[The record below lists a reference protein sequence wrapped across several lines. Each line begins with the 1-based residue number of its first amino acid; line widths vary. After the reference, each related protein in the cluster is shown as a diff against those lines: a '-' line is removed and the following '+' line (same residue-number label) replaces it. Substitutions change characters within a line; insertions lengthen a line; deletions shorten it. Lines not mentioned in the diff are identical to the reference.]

1 MTTGESPISTR
12 RVPQTDTASAASR
25 YAVYPSLRDAVVLI
39 SGGASGLGAEFVAQ
53 FAAQGAR
60 VGFVDVAVE
69 AGEALVAAVAERGHP
84 RPLFR
89 ECDVR
94 DLDAYRRVIAEIAA
108 ELGDV
113 QVLVNNA
120 GHDARHSVATV
131 DPKYWDELMRV
142 NLDHQFFAAQAV
154 APAMRAAGRGS
165 IINMG
170 SISAHVDLL
179 DLPAYMTAKA
189 GVEGL
194 TRSLSREFGP
204 DGVRVNCVLPGW
216 IMTPRQLEHWM
227 SPEADAHRAAAQ
239 AVPQRLEPA
248 DVARLVLWLAADDSR
263 SCTGQ
268 HWVVDGGWMH
278 S

>member
-1 MTTGESPISTR
+1 MTG
-12 RVPQTDTASAASR
+12 R
-25 YAVYPSLRDAVVLI
+25 YATYPSLRDAVVLI

-60 VGFVDVAVE
+60 VAFVDVAV
-69 AGEALVAAVAERGHP
+69 ADAEALVEAVAERGHP

-89 ECDVR
+89 ECDLR
-94 DLDAYRRVIAEIAA
+94 DLDAYRRTIAEISA

-120 GHDARHSVATV
+120 GNDARHAVTDV
-131 DPKYWDELMRV
+131 DPAYWDDRMRV

-165 IINMG
+165 IVNLG
-170 SISAHVDLL
+170 SISAHLDLL
-179 DLPAYMTAKA
+179 DLPVYMTAKA
-189 GVEGL
+189 AVEGL
-194 TRSLSREFGP
+194 TRSLAREFGR

-216 IMTPRQLEHWM
+216 IMTRRQVEKWM
-227 SPEADAHRAAAQ
+227 TPEADAHRARVQ
-239 AVPQRLEPA
+239 ALPHKLHPD
-248 DVARLVLWLAADDSR
+248 DVARMVLWLAAEDSR

-268 HWVVDGGWMH
+268 MWIVDGGWM
-278 S
+278 

>member
-1 MTTGESPISTR
+1 MSESPVPPR
-12 RVPQTDTASAASR
+12 RVPRSDTASAPSR
-25 YAVYPSLRDAVVLI
+25 YAVYPSLQDAVVLI

-94 DLDAYRRVIAEIAA
+94 DLDAYRRTIAGIAA

-120 GHDARHSVATV
+120 GHDVRHAVETV
-131 DPKYWDELMRV
+131 EPAYWDELMRV

-165 IINMG
+165 IVNMG

-189 GVEGL
+189 GIEGL

-227 SPEADAHRAAAQ
+227 TPEADAHRAAAQ
-239 AVPQRLEPA
+239 ALPQRLEPA
-248 DVARLVLWLAADDSR
+248 DVARLVLWLAAEDSR

-268 HWVVDGGWMH
+268 QWVVDGGWLH

>member
-1 MTTGESPISTR
+1 MTSET
-12 RVPQTDTASAASR
+12 R
-25 YAVYPSLRDAVVLI
+25 YATYPSLHGAVVLV
-39 SGGASGLGAEFVAQ
+39 SGGASGLGAEFVRQ

-69 AGEALVAAVAERGHP
+69 ASETLVAAVADRGHP

-89 ECDVR
+89 RCDIR
-94 DLDAYRRVIAEIAA
+94 DLDAYRRVITEIAA

-120 GHDARHSVATV
+120 GHDVRHGVTTIEPA
-131 DPKYWDELMRV
+131 YWDELMRV

-179 DLPAYMTAKA
+179 DLPAYMTAKS
-189 GVEGL
+189 GIEGL
-194 TRSLSREFGP
+194 TRSLSREFGR

-227 SPEADAHRAAAQ
+227 TPEADAHRAAAQ
-239 AVPQRLEPA
+239 ALPHRLEPS

-268 HWVVDGGWMH
+268 HWVVDGGWLH

>member
-1 MTTGESPISTR
+1 MTGAPPLEPGFAT
-12 RVPQTDTASAASR
+12 
-25 YAVYPSLRDAVVLI
+25 YPSLRHAVVLI

-60 VGFVDVAVE
+60 VGFVDIAVE
-69 AGEALVAAVAERGHP
+69 AGETLAAAVAEQGHP

-89 ECDVR
+89 KCDIR

-108 ELGDV
+108 DLGDV

-120 GHDARHSVATV
+120 GSDTRHEVTAV
-131 DPKYWDELMRV
+131 QPHFWDERMRV

-154 APAMRAAGRGS
+154 APAMRAAGGGS

-189 GVEGL
+189 GIEGL

-216 IMTPRQLEHWM
+216 IMTERQLENWVT
-227 SPEADAHRAAAQ
+227 PESEAHRAAAQ
-239 AVPQRLEPA
+239 ALPHRLQPA
-248 DVARLVLWLAADDSR
+248 DVARMVLWLAADDSR

-268 HWVVDGGWMH
+268 HWVVDGGWLH

>member
-1 MTTGESPISTR
+1 MTTPRVQQPGTASPANLHGES
-12 RVPQTDTASAASR
+12 DDR
-25 YAVYPSLRDAVVLI
+25 YARYPSLRDAVVLI
-39 SGGASGLGAEFVAQ
+39 SGGASGLGAEFVSQ
-53 FAAQGAR
+53 FAALGAR
-60 VGFVDVAVE
+60 VGFVDVAVDAAE
-69 AGEALVAAVAERGHP
+69 QLVTTVAERGHP
-84 RPLFR
+84 RPVFR
-89 ECDVR
+89 ECDIR
-94 DLDAYRRVIAEIAA
+94 DIDAYRRVIGEIAA

-113 QVLVNNA
+113 RVLVNNA
-120 GHDARHSVATV
+120 GRDTRHRVADV
-131 DPKYWDELMRV
+131 DPAYWDECMRV

-154 APAMRAAGRGS
+154 APGMRAAGRGS

-170 SISAHVDLL
+170 SVSAHIDLL

-189 GVEGL
+189 GIEGL

-216 IMTPRQLEHWM
+216 IMTERQLEHWM
-227 SPEADAHRAAAQ
+227 NPDADAHRAAAQ
-239 AVPQRLEPA
+239 AVPHRLEPA

-268 HWVVDGGWMH
+268 HWVVDGGWLH

>member
-1 MTTGESPISTR
+1 MTSG
-12 RVPQTDTASAASR
+12 
-25 YAVYPSLRDAVVLI
+25 YATYPSLRDTVVLI
-39 SGGASGLGAEFVAQ
+39 SGGASGLGAEFVTQ
-53 FAAQGAR
+53 FAAQGAS

-69 AGEALVAAVAERGHP
+69 AAEKLVAEVAERGHP
-84 RPLFR
+84 RPVFR
-89 ECDVR
+89 ECDLR
-94 DLDAYRRVIAEIAA
+94 DLDAYRRVITEIAA

-120 GHDARHSVATV
+120 GSDTRHPVGDIS
-131 DPKYWDELMRV
+131 PSYWDERMRV

-154 APAMRAAGRGS
+154 APAMRAAGHGS

-179 DLPAYMTAKA
+179 DLTVYMTAKA
-189 GVEGL
+189 GIEGL

-216 IMTPRQLEHWM
+216 IMTPRQLEHWLN
-227 SPEADAHRAAAQ
+227 PDADAHRAAAQ

>member
-1 MTTGESPISTR
+1 MTIEY
-12 RVPQTDTASAASR
+12 R
-25 YAVYPSLRDAVVLI
+25 YATYPSLRDAVVLI
-39 SGGASGLGAEFVAQ
+39 SGGASGLGAEFVTQ

-69 AGEALVAAVAERGHP
+69 AGEKLVAAVAERGHP

-94 DLDAYRRVIAEIAA
+94 DLDAYRRVITEIAA

-120 GHDARHSVATV
+120 GRDTRHAVGDIEPS
-131 DPKYWDELMRV
+131 YWDERMRV

-154 APAMRAAGRGS
+154 APAMRAAGHGS

-179 DLPAYMTAKA
+179 DLTVYMTAKA
-189 GVEGL
+189 GIEGL

-216 IMTPRQLEHWM
+216 VMTPRQLEHWM
-227 SPEADAHRAAAQ
+227 TPDADAHRAAAQ

>member
-1 MTTGESPISTR
+1 MTS
-12 RVPQTDTASAASR
+12 DSR
-25 YAVYPSLRDAVVLI
+25 YATYPSLRDAVVLV
-39 SGGASGLGAEFVAQ
+39 SGGASGLGAEFVRQ

-69 AGEALVAAVAERGHP
+69 AGEALVEAVAGDGHP

-89 ECDVR
+89 RCDVR
-94 DLDAYRRVIAEIAA
+94 DLDAYRGVIAEIAA
-108 ELGDV
+108 ELGDIR
-113 QVLVNNA
+113 VLVNNA
-120 GHDARHSVATV
+120 GHDERHSVATV
-131 DPKYWDELMRV
+131 EPKYWDELMRV

-154 APAMRAAGRGS
+154 APAMRAARHGS

-189 GVEGL
+189 GIEGL

-216 IMTPRQLEHWM
+216 IMTPRQLENWVT
-227 SPEADAHRAAAQ
+227 PEADAHRSAAQ
-239 AVPQRLEPA
+239 ALPQRLEPA

>member
-1 MTTGESPISTR
+1 MTGGF
-12 RVPQTDTASAASR
+12 R
-25 YAVYPSLRDAVVLI
+25 YATYPSLRDTVVLV

-53 FAAQGAR
+53 FAAQGAH

-69 AGEALVAAVAERGHP
+69 EGEELAAAVAERGHP

-89 ECDVR
+89 RCDVR
-94 DLDAYRRVIAEIAA
+94 DLDAYRRVIAEIGT

-120 GHDARHSVATV
+120 GSDTRHAVVEV
-131 DPKYWDELMRV
+131 DPAYWDERMRV
-142 NLDHQFFAAQAV
+142 NLDHQFFGAQAV

-189 GVEGL
+189 AVEGL

-216 IMTPRQLEHWM
+216 VMTPRQLEHWM
-227 SPEADAHRAAAQ
+227 TPEADAHRAAAQ
-239 AVPQRLEPA
+239 AIPHRLEPA

>member
-1 MTTGESPISTR
+1 MTTG
-12 RVPQTDTASAASR
+12 
-25 YAVYPSLRDAVVLI
+25 YAIYPSLRDTVVLI

-60 VGFVDVAVE
+60 VGFVDVAAD
-69 AGEALVAAVAERGHP
+69 AGEALAADVAERGHP
-84 RPLFR
+84 RPVFR

-108 ELGDV
+108 ELGGV

-120 GHDARHSVATV
+120 GNDTRHPTAEVE
-131 DPKYWDELMRV
+131 PRYWDERMRV

-165 IINMG
+165 IVNMG

-179 DLPAYMTAKA
+179 DLTAYMTAKA
-189 GVEGL
+189 GIEGL
-194 TRSLSREFGP
+194 TRSLSREYGP

-216 IMTPRQLEHWM
+216 IMTPRQLENWM
-227 SPEADAHRAAAQ
+227 TPEADAHRAASQ
-239 AVPQRLEPA
+239 ALPHRLEPA

-268 HWVVDGGWMH
+268 HWVVDGGWLH

>member
-1 MTTGESPISTR
+1 MTREP
-12 RVPQTDTASAASR
+12 R
-25 YAVYPSLRDAVVLI
+25 YATYPSLSDAVVLV

-60 VGFVDVAVE
+60 VGFVDIAAE
-69 AGEALVAAVAERGHP
+69 AGETLAAAVAERGHP
-84 RPLFR
+84 RPHFR
-89 ECDVR
+89 VCDVR
-94 DLDAYRRVIAEIAA
+94 DLDAYRAVIGEIAA

-113 QVLVNNA
+113 EVLVNNA
-120 GHDARHSVATV
+120 GHDVRHDVTTI
-131 DPKYWDELMRV
+131 DPKHWDELMRV

-189 GVEGL
+189 GIEGL
-194 TRSLSREFGP
+194 TRSLSREYGP

-216 IMTPRQLEHWM
+216 IMTPRQLENWVT
-227 SPEADAHRAAAQ
+227 PESDAHRSAAQ
-239 AVPQRLEPA
+239 ALPQRLEPA

-268 HWVVDGGWMH
+268 HWVVDGGWLH

>member
-1 MTTGESPISTR
+1 MTDET
-12 RVPQTDTASAASR
+12 R
-25 YAVYPSLRDAVVLI
+25 YAIYPSLRDAVVLV

-60 VGFVDVAVE
+60 VAFVDVAAE
-69 AGEALVAAVAERGHP
+69 AGEALVAEVAERDQP
-84 RPLFR
+84 RPVFR
-89 ECDVR
+89 ACDVR

-120 GHDARHSVATV
+120 GSDTRHPVAEV
-131 DPKYWDELMRV
+131 EPRYWDERMRV

-179 DLPAYMTAKA
+179 DLTAYMTAKA
-189 GVEGL
+189 GIEGL
-194 TRSLSREFGP
+194 TRSLSREYGP

-216 IMTPRQLEHWM
+216 IMTPRQLENWM
-227 SPEADAHRAAAQ
+227 TPEADAHRAAAQ
-239 AVPQRLEPA
+239 ALPHRLEPG

-268 HWVVDGGWMH
+268 RWVVDGGWLH

>member
-1 MTTGESPISTR
+1 MTVET
-12 RVPQTDTASAASR
+12 SR
-25 YAVYPSLRDAVVLI
+25 YATYPSLRNAVVLV
-39 SGGASGLGAEFVAQ
+39 SGGASGLGAEFVTQ

-60 VGFVDVAVE
+60 VGFVDIAAE
-69 AGEALVAAVAERGHP
+69 EGEALVTAVTRQGHQ

-89 ECDVR
+89 VCDIR
-94 DLDAYRRVIAEIAA
+94 DLDAYRRVIAEIAT
-108 ELGDV
+108 ELGDI

-120 GHDARHSVATV
+120 GSDTRHAVAAV
-131 DPKYWDELMRV
+131 EPQYWDERMRV
-142 NLDHQFFAAQAV
+142 NLDHHFFAAQAV

-189 GVEGL
+189 GIEGL

-216 IMTPRQLEHWM
+216 IMTPRQLENWM
-227 SPEADAHRAAAQ
+227 TPEADAHRSAAQ
-239 AVPQRLEPA
+239 ALPHRLEPA

>member
-1 MTTGESPISTR
+1 MTGPY
-12 RVPQTDTASAASR
+12 AS
-25 YAVYPSLRDAVVLI
+25 YPSLRNAVVLV

-53 FAAQGAR
+53 FAAQGSR
-60 VGFVDVAVE
+60 VAFVDID
-69 AGEALVAAVAERGHP
+69 AGSGEELVAAVTERGHP
-84 RPLFR
+84 RPVFR

-94 DLDAYRRVIAEIAA
+94 DLDAYRHAIAEIVA
-108 ELGDV
+108 EVGDV

-120 GHDARHSVATV
+120 GSDTRHTV
-131 DPKYWDELMRV
+131 TEVEPAYWDERMRV

-154 APAMRAAGRGS
+154 APAMRAAGHGS
-165 IINMG
+165 IVNMG

-189 GVEGL
+189 GIEGL
-194 TRSLSREFGP
+194 TRSLAREFGP

-216 IMTPRQLEHWM
+216 VMTRRQLELWM
-227 SPEADAHRAAAQ
+227 NPDSEAKRVAAQ
-239 AVPQRLEPA
+239 ALPHRLEPE
-248 DVARLVLWLAADDSR
+248 DVARMVLWLAADDSR

-268 HWVVDGGWMH
+268 KWIVDGGWMH